1 MSLADIKVK
10 IEADAKLEAEKILEV
25 AKEKA
30 DEVRKAAEAEVSKIE
45 SSYSDRFSAEKP
57 EVLKRREIVA
67 NLDVKKI
74 MLGARQDLISHAFDG
89 AWHEMANLPA
99 ERYVDFCEKLLE
111 KAVDTGKET
120 LFVSAK
126 EKNLNEEWLNKYN
139 EKHKTSLTF
148 DKATSPISG
157 GFILRKGEIDT
168 NCSFDMLIKWVRED
182 IEADVAKRLFS
193 E

>member
-139 EKHKTSLTF
+139 EKHKTSLAF
-148 DKATSPISG
+148 DKAASFISG
-157 GFILRKGEIDT
+157 GFILRKDDIDT

>member
-25 AKEKA
+25 AKVKA

-74 MLGARQDLISHAFDG
+74 MLGARQDLISHACDG
-89 AWHEMANLPA
+89 ALHEMANLPA

>member
-10 IEADAKLEAEKILEV
+10 IEADAKLEAEKILEI

-45 SSYSDRFSAEKP
+45 STYSDRFSAEKP

-89 AWHEMANLPA
+89 ALHEMANLPA
-99 ERYVDFCEKLLE
+99 EKYVDFCEKLLE

-139 EKHKTSLTF
+139 EKHKTSLAF
-148 DKATSPISG
+148 DKAASFISG
-157 GFILRKGEIDT
+157 GFILRKGDIDT